1 MCCDRLNIYMNTGYY
16 NIFIFDRVNIEI
28 FLIFIKDI
36 KTYPIKNMLIL
47 LIINLIKTLFIDYYE
62 VTLIIIIIIIV
73 IIKAKI

>member
-47 LIINLIKTLFIDYYE
+47 LIKLN
-62 VTLIIIIIIIV
+62 
-73 IIKAKI
+73 